1 MFTPWGAP
9 IEAVRLEPGLTGSR
23 AIRFGEYYT
32 HEIGAALGAPTIFIG
47 TFTRTVVAASEA
59 SVTLEELIEGAKE
72 AGKLTFCSAPP
83 QFSNQQLFKVFTNTN
98 PFVKAEVVRTGGPV
112 S

>member
-9 IEAVRLEPGLTGSR
+9 IETVRLEPGLTGSR

-32 HEIGAALGAPTIFIG
+32 HVIGAALGALTIFIG
-47 TFTRTVVAASEA
+47 AFTRTVLAASEA

-72 AGKLTFCSAPP
+72 AGKLTFCSALP

-98 PFVKAEVVRTGGPV
+98 PFVNAEVVRTGGPV